1 MATTVPLSSFL
12 PYVLPHTPGAP
23 DFVAEKY
30 VRLAAIEFCERT
42 RCWRRIATVDVA
54 DYSSEALVAPEYAA
68 IHEIEYAT
76 FKSDLF
82 APIALAP
89 TQFSDLQGELL
100 ANPHWSVDGSWDINT
115 PINPAD
121 KIDRN
126 APPQYIT
133 QVNPNTVT
141 IYPFMPGRIEISLF
155 LKPRMGQAFIPGTSS
170 QPMIDAFNVAPDF
183 LLTQWGM
190 TIASGALSKM
200 LIEPGKSWS
209 NPGLGGF
216 HLQRFN
222 EGCDSHFS
230 SNMRGQQR
238 APRRSRFSFM

>member
-42 RCWRRIATVDVA
+42 RCWRKVSEIALTTENTV
-54 DYSSEALVAPEYAA
+54 ALVAPDYAA
-68 IHEIEYAT
+68 IHEIEYAN
-76 FKSDLF
+76 FEAESVQKQ
-82 APIALAP
+82 ALAP
-89 TQFSDLQGELL
+89 TQFSDMSDAHRPDLHVEG
-100 ANPHWSVDGSWDINT
+100 
-115 PINPAD
+115 
-121 KIDRN
+121 
-126 APPQYIT
+126 PPQYVS
-133 QVNPNTVT
+133 QVNPNSVTV
-141 IYPFMPGRIEISLF
+141 YPFMAGTLEVSLF
-155 LKPRMGQAFIPGTSS
+155 LKPRMGQEFIPGTTSH
-170 QPMIDAFNVAPDF
+170 PMIDAYNVAPDF

-190 TIASGALSKM
+190 VIASGALSKM
-200 LIEPGKSWS
+200 LMEPGKSWS
-209 NPGLGGF
+209 NPALGGF